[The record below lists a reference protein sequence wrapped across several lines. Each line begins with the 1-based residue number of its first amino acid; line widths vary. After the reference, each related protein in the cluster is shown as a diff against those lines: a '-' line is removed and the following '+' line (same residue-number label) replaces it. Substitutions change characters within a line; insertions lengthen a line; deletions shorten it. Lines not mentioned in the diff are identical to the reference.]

1 MNKLTTETTPTPA
14 TPLVAEQGRPYTPGQ
29 SEAMRTPATMETA
42 ARAGSRREPRER
54 ADRILMTV
62 LGALLGSVILGFVA
76 IGSQLV
82 SMQRHMHDEIGG
94 LRNEI
99 SELRNE
105 IGRDPQA
112 LRPITRTRRPCR
124 SAPDPCGLRA
134 EQRCTK
140 RSAELR
146 NEMRTEMGKLSDRI
160 TRIRDVPADPPL
172 DVPGP

>member
-1 MNKLTTETTPTPA
+1 MNKLTTETTPTPG

-29 SEAMRTPATMETA
+29 GEAMRTPATMETA
-42 ARAGSRREPRER
+42 APRAGSRREPRER

-94 LRNEI
+94 VRNEI
-99 SELRNE
+99 SGLRNE
-105 IGRDPQA
+105 IGE
-112 LRPITRTRRPCR
+112 LRTEMHVEI
-124 SAPDPCGLRA
+124 SGLRN
-134 EQRCTK
+134 EMH
-140 RSAELR
+140 EEIGGLR

-160 TRIRDVPADPPL
+160 TRIETFLQIR
-172 DVPGP
+172 PGPLPGS

>member
-14 TPLVAEQGRPYTPGQ
+14 TPLAAEQGRPYTPGQ

-54 ADRILMTV
+54 ADRILTTV

-82 SMQRHMHDEIGG
+82 SMQRHMHEEIGG

-99 SELRNE
+99 SELR
-105 IGRDPQA
+105 D
-112 LRPITRTRRPCR
+112 
-124 SAPDPCGLRA
+124 
-134 EQRCTK
+134 
-140 RSAELR
+140 
-146 NEMRTEMGKLSDRI
+146 EMRTEMGKLSDRI
-160 TRIRDVPADPPL
+160 TRIETSLQIR
-172 DVPGP
+172 PGPLPGP